1 MTLGDNNTGDILDI
15 DTDIDAIDQVS
26 DKLVLAQLVCSS
38 TNLIVIFIY
47 WTYLL
52 YASISRNSSS
62 WPPMFPHLVLAGVS
76 VGSASNLASVTLASY
91 CHSSLLLPVSYSSL
105 YSCMLVRLVYLHS
118 VHRDMYKLSSLY
130 QTLLLVFSILVQ
142 ISLTLQSMMLNN
154 SSNQSY
160 CPIYSSTIMDLICFS
175 YSLFLLL
182 TITVI
187 SIVLRK
193 RKEHRREA
201 RAIWLYSLLSLAVW
215 IAWIS
220 VSLVYQEY
228 YIYIKGLGLEG
239 TVTVLFIIFLLP
251 KSRRLTLIGKIYEPR
266 HTNIPVFGYPRHNT
280 FSTMAP
286 SHSHMTGSSPIS
298 HGSSSYLGFHRPT
311 RVIPPTS
318 SHTSSKSSSSP
329 SYSYHPRLQPWF
341 LQPSYRRFDKS
352 GKTVLLNPA
361 AMHRNYN
368 YGMFNRNYFSGY
380 KNKNYYDDYTH
391 FHDKYNFGL

>member
-1 MTLGDNNTGDILDI
+1 
-15 DTDIDAIDQVS
+15 
-26 DKLVLAQLVCSS
+26 
-38 TNLIVIFIY
+38 
-47 WTYLL
+47 
-52 YASISRNSSS
+52 
-62 WPPMFPHLVLAGVS
+62 MFPHLVLAGVS

-182 TITVI
+182 TITVV

-201 RAIWLYSLLSLAVW
+201 RAIWLYCLLSLAAW

-228 YIYIKGLGLEG
+228 YIYIKGTFIICCGCRVAQLPQYRMKNVFLPNSCLVNLSQIIAGLGLEG

-266 HTNIPVFGYPRHNT
+266 HV
-280 FSTMAP
+280 S
-286 SHSHMTGSSPIS
+286 
-298 HGSSSYLGFHRPT
+298 L
-311 RVIPPTS
+311 
-318 SHTSSKSSSSP
+318 
-329 SYSYHPRLQPWF
+329 
-341 LQPSYRRFDKS
+341 
-352 GKTVLLNPA
+352 
-361 AMHRNYN
+361 
-368 YGMFNRNYFSGY
+368 
-380 KNKNYYDDYTH
+380 H
-391 FHDKYNFGL
+391 FIT